1 MTIHLTGGDR
11 RQVYLADYIAGKG
24 FPVTCSFL
32 REESPIQWDADILI
46 LPMPASRDG
55 RTLFAPKS
63 DRTILLKE
71 IFEKFRG
78 GRIYGGA
85 FPYYP
90 EGIPL
95 TDYGRTESILWA
107 NAALTAEAALAL
119 LIQNTPFSLAGEP
132 ILILGGG
139 RIAALLGEA
148 LLKLGAKP
156 MIAARRES
164 QLAACRA
171 RGLEAR
177 QFKDLPLKRFRL
189 VCNTAP
195 ARILLPEQ
203 FQPGTKILELASAP
217 FGFEPEEC
225 RKQGL
230 EWIDGGALPGK
241 WMPETAARLI
251 GDFILKEMEGN
262 G

>member
-1 MTIHLTGGDR
+1 MTIHLMGGDG
-11 RQVYLADYIAGKG
+11 RQALLADYIAAKG
-24 FPVTCSFL
+24 FPVTCSYDG
-32 REESPIQWDADILI
+32 ESAMIQWDADLLI

-55 RTLFAPKS
+55 RTLFAPRS
-63 DRTILLKE
+63 ETTILLKE
-71 IFEKFRG
+71 LFEKFRG
-78 GRIYGGA
+78 GRIFGGV

-95 TDYGRTESILWA
+95 TDYGRAESILWA
-107 NAALTAEAALAL
+107 NAALTAEGALGI
-119 LIQNTPFSLAGEP
+119 LIRETPYSLQKEP
-132 ILILGGG
+132 ILIIGGG
-139 RIAALLGEA
+139 RIAALLGEM

-156 MIAARRES
+156 MIGARRES

-177 QFKDLPLKRFRL
+177 QLKDLPLKRFRL

-195 ARILLPEQ
+195 ARIFAPEV
-203 FQPGTKILELASAP
+203 FQKGTKILELASAP
-217 FGFEPEEC
+217 FGFKPEEC
-225 RKQGL
+225 RKNGL
-230 EWIDGGALPGK
+230 EFIDGGALPGK

-251 GDFILKEMEGN
+251 GDYILKEMEGN